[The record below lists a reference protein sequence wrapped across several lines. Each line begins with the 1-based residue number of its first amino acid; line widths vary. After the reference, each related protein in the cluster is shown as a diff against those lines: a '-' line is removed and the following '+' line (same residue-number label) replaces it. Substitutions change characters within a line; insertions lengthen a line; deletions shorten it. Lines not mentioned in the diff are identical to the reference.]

1 MGPHRCMRNIHVEH
15 EVRTTCAISLTLVQL
30 PRPFERR
37 PVPEGRK
44 FRWWRQPERLSEQP
58 QGASC
63 AEGSD
68 RRNFQA
74 GVMGRHFLPLAAF
87 HSFLEKK
94 ESRRPWN
101 PIPKMETFVH
111 EKHIRI
117 LYVGP
122 HRLNKKEISPVCLRT
137 VRKYP
142 SSFPMRKSPYIG
154 FIQCVS
160 NDIYVE
166 IEYPLSVRR
175 LSLQKKNPISLTDPS
190 PPW

>member
-1 MGPHRCMRNIHVEH
+1 MRLYVSLPQH
-15 EVRTTCAISLTLVQL
+15 ERTVRVGNEARTVCAISLTLVQL

-44 FRWWRQPERLSEQP
+44 FRRWRQPERLFERP

-74 GVMGRHFLPLAAF
+74 VVMGRHFLPLAAF

-101 PIPKMETFVH
+101 LIPEMETFVH
-111 EKHIRI
+111 EKYVRI

-122 HRLNKKEISPVCLRT
+122 HLHGQIRLVLHGNPPRQLWERNFSRLFPHRSGIYEIHTHPVCL
-137 VRKYP
+137 
-142 SSFPMRKSPYIG
+142 
-154 FIQCVS
+154 
-160 NDIYVE
+160 
-166 IEYPLSVRR
+166 
-175 LSLQKKNPISLTDPS
+175 
-190 PPW
+190 